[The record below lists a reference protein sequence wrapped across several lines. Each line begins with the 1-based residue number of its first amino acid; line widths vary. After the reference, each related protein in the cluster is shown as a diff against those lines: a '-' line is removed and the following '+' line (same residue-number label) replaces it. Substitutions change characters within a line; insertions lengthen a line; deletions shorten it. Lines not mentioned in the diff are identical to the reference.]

1 MSSLRKIQR
10 VIDRKNRKI
19 LSEKLAAEREQRNK
33 DIREELARRRVEE
46 AKKRIA
52 KPHLSV
58 GAMSGTQTNLILTAA
73 NSLSN
78 NLTEQ

>member
-10 VIDRKNRKI
+10 VIDRKNQKI
-19 LSEKLAAEREQRNK
+19 LLSRLAAEREQRHK
-33 DIREELARRRVEE
+33 EMREELARRRVEE
-46 AKKRIA
+46 EAKRIA

-58 GAMSGTQTNLILTAA
+58 GVMSGTQTNLILTAA
-73 NSLSN
+73 NSLG